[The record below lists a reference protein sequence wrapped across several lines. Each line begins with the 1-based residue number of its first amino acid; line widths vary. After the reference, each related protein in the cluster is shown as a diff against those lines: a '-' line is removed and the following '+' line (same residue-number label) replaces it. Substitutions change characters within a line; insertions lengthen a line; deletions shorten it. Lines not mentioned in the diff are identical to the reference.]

1 MPQPLS
7 SPAMRPGLIF
17 DLDGTLVDSLPGI
30 AASLNRALSRLG
42 LPNHE
47 HPAVRGFIG
56 NGSLELARKAV
67 PAGSPDELARQVEAA
82 FKEDYALTWPD
93 GTAPYAGI
101 PDCLAALA
109 AAGFPL
115 AVLSNKPHDFTV
127 EIVARLF
134 PATAFDPV
142 FGQRPE
148 VPRKPDPEAA
158 LRIARHWGLAP
169 DHCRFIGDS
178 TVDLATATAAGI
190 PAVAVAWG
198 YHDAAA
204 LAAAGAQTPLA
215 AVADLAP
222 ALGLA

>member
-1 MPQPLS
+1 
-7 SPAMRPGLIF
+7 MRPGLIF

-30 AASLNRALSRLG
+30 AASLNRALGRLG
-42 LPNHE
+42 LPGHG
-47 HPAVRGFIG
+47 PAEVRGFIG

-67 PAGSPDELARQVEAA
+67 PAGSPDDLARQVEAD
-82 FKEDYALTWPD
+82 FKEDYAFTWPD
-93 GTAPYAGI
+93 GTAPYSGV
-101 PDCLAALA
+101 PECLAALA

-158 LRIARHWGLAP
+158 LQIARHWGLAP
-169 DHCRFIGDS
+169 ENCRFIGDS
-178 TVDLATATAAGI
+178 TIDLATAAAAGI

-198 YHDAAA
+198 YHDAAD
-204 LAAAGAQTPLA
+204 LAAAGADRPLA
-215 AVADLAP
+215 SVAGLAP
-222 ALGLA
+222 ALGLG

>member
-1 MPQPLS
+1 MQ
-7 SPAMRPGLIF
+7 PGLIF

-30 AASLNRALSRLG
+30 AASLNRSLSHLG
-42 LPNHE
+42 LPTHGSL
-47 HPAVRGFIG
+47 AVRTFIG

-67 PAGSPDELARQVEAA
+67 PAGSPDDLARQVEAA
-82 FKEDYALTWPD
+82 FKEDYAATWPG
-93 GTAPYAGI
+93 GTAPYPGI

-158 LRIARHWGLAP
+158 LQIARHWGLAP
-169 DHCRFIGDS
+169 ENCRFIGDS
-178 TVDLATATAAGI
+178 TIDLATAAAAGI

-198 YHDAAA
+198 YHDAAD
-204 LAAAGAQTPLA
+204 LAAAGADRPLA
-215 AVADLAP
+215 SVADLAP
-222 ALGLA
+222 ALGLG